1 MNNQLNNQNSNK
13 MKRILILVTLFSIV
27 FTSCNKATKN
37 EQNISSPQIENED
50 LQEESKDNTHNLSN
64 DWVNDI
70 KLDNNSK
77 WKANIES
84 TQGVSVMLNLIKKS
98 NLKTVEDYHTLGA
111 KLDEEKNMIIK
122 KCTMTGP
129 SHDNLHIFLLP
140 LVEKIDYLLVTTT
153 AEEASKITASI
164 VENLNAYKNYFD

>member
-1 MNNQLNNQNSNK
+1 
-13 MKRILILVTLFSIV
+13 MKRILILAMLLSIV
-27 FTSCNKATKN
+27 FTSCNKASKK
-37 EQNISSPQIENED
+37 EQNDASPKVENEN
-50 LQEESKDNTHNLSN
+50 LKEESQDKTHILSN

-84 TQGVSVMLNLIKKS
+84 TQGVNAMLDLINKS

-122 KCTMTGP
+122 ECTMTGP

-140 LVEKIDYLLVTTT
+140 LVKKIDYLLAVNTT
-153 AEEASKITASI
+153 EEASKITASI